1 MIFRRKKKNDNSNNN
16 RDWKE
21 KNQKYLNQLQKF
33 FDAVDKV
40 ENIEIRKG
48 IINEVLRCDMLLTEL
63 AQKEINRY
71 KKIIKKHYN

>member
-1 MIFRRKKKNDNSNNN
+1 MIFKRKKKNDNSENN

-48 IINEVLRCDMLLTEL
+48 IINEVLRGDMLLTEL
-63 AQKEINRY
+63 AEKEINKY
-71 KKIIKKHYN
+71 KKLLKKYYN